1 MLQFLAENWGTLLV
15 GVILAAVVALII
27 VKLRKKK
34 KKGQTS
40 CGCGCS
46 NCPSADMCHKK

>member
-1 MLQFLAENWGTLLV
+1 MLQFLAEIWGTLLV

-27 VKLRKKK
+27 VKLRRNK